1 MEKTRG
7 SAGVRP
13 GESQALPS
21 GSSRLPLAQGHILD
35 QGVWLPRPLP
45 RGPSGMEAGGFVATA
60 QAWGGG
66 RGLEEDRGVAST
78 LHPAAW
84 PRGLQK
90 QANSPQQFWKPGR
103 TVNAWLG
110 VQSCT
115 CRTPHLAA
123 GMRHV
128 PMALGGGRPWGTR
141 PSPPQLPQNGLLGT
155 RAPAAPPTGQ
165 PAAALRLESLPCK
178 VRTEILSAPPCLP
191 AASGRPNVHGAVTEA
206 GRTCSPSSTP

>member
-123 GMRHV
+123 GMRRV
-128 PMALGGGRPWGTR
+128 PVALGGGGVPGGQDPLHPSCLRTASSGLAPR
-141 PSPPQLPQNGLLGT
+141 LHPPRASQQPLCASSPSPA
-155 RAPAAPPTGQ
+155 R
-165 PAAALRLESLPCK
+165 
-178 VRTEILSAPPCLP
+178 
-191 AASGRPNVHGAVTEA
+191 
-206 GRTCSPSSTP
+206 